1 MTPRII
7 IIVGPT
13 ASGKT
18 ALAEKLAGRPA
29 IATSAARATAGEII
43 NADMGQFYTPL
54 TIGTAKPLWREK
66 PFRCHLFDI
75 IDTPETI
82 DVRRYRSLVRTAVDD
97 CLNRQKLPIIVGG
110 SLFYVQSL
118 FFPPR
123 EVAPQQVQSEI
134 NFEADTAT
142 LWEMLNTIDSERAQ
156 ALHPNDRYR
165 IERALKIWQTT
176 RQKPSSLKPLY
187 EAPFDIPVEIIA
199 LEPPREMLAERIY
212 QRTTQM
218 IYQEGWIEEAE
229 ALIGTPWEA
238 FVQER
243 GFIGYAELFAWIR
256 EGKNRDMLPE
266 ICALISQRTQQYAK
280 RQVTFWHKLHK
291 LLAPHC
297 NGTLSTTVLATTGE
311 VAMSCL
317 K

>member
-1 MTPRII
+1 MTPRVI

-18 ALAEKLAGRPA
+18 ALAEHLA
-29 IATSAARATAGEII
+29 THHNGEII

-82 DVRRYRSLVRTAVDD
+82 DVRRYRSLVRMAVDD
-97 CLNRQKLPIIVGG
+97 CLQRHKTPIIVGG

-118 FFPPR
+118 FFPP
-123 EVAPQQVQSEI
+123 QEI
-134 NFEADTAT
+134 KEHQEALPEIDFEQDTDA
-142 LWEMLNTIDSERAQ
+142 LWQLLLTIDAERAQ

-165 IERALKIWQTT
+165 IVRALKIWQTT
-176 RQKPSSLKPLY
+176 RQKPSSLKPHY
-187 EAPFDIPVEIIA
+187 EAPCDVATEIIA
-199 LEPPREMLAERIY
+199 LEPPREVLAERIY

-218 IYQEGWIEEAE
+218 IYQEGWISEAE
-229 ALIGTPWEA
+229 TLMGTPWET
-238 FVQER
+238 FVQAR

-266 ICALISQRTQQYAK
+266 LCARISLRTQQYAK
-280 RQVTFWHKLHK
+280 RQITFWHKLHK
-291 LLAPHC
+291 LLAPHY
-297 NGTLSTTVLATTGE
+297 NGTLSITALATTGD
-311 VAMSCL
+311 AAISCL

>member
-1 MTPRII
+1 MTPQII

-18 ALAEKLAGRPA
+18 TLAEHLAA
-29 IATSAARATAGEII
+29 HHKGEII
-43 NADMGQFYTPL
+43 NADMGQFYNPL

-66 PFRCHLFDI
+66 PFSCHLFDI
-75 IDTPETI
+75 IDVPETI
-82 DVRRYRSLVRTAVDD
+82 DVRRYRTLVRTAVDD
-97 CLNRQKLPIIVGG
+97 CIKRQALPIIVGG

-118 FFPPR
+118 FFPPL
-123 EVAPQQVQSEI
+123 EVPIQEAAFEI
-134 NFEADTAT
+134 KFEQDTDA
-142 LWEMLNTIDSERAQ
+142 LWQLLHTIDAERAH

-165 IERALKIWQTT
+165 IVRALEIWQTT
-176 RQKPSSLKPLY
+176 QQKPSSLKPLY
-187 EAPFDIPVEIIA
+187 EVPFDVPVEIIA

-218 IYQEGWIEEAE
+218 IYHEGWIAEAE
-229 ALIGTPWEA
+229 ALIDTPWET

-256 EGKNRDMLPE
+256 DGKNRDMLPE
-266 ICALISQRTQQYAK
+266 LCALISQRTQQYAK

-297 NGTLSTTVLATTGE
+297 NGTLSITVLATTGE
-311 VAMSCL
+311 AAMSCL